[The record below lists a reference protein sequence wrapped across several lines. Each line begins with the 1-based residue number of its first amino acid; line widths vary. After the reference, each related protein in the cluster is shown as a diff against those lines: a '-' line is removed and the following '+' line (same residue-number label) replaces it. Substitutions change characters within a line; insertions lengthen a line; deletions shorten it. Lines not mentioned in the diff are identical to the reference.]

1 MKRNI
6 LSLAALMLLI
16 ALLLSSCGGGSYTAD
31 TAYKEEANYAAAPG
45 FYADSGAGGSY
56 GWGMTEEM
64 ESVPYE
70 EDAPQASAPD
80 AGQKAGENDLS
91 ARKIIKNA
99 NVNFETTTYE
109 EFLASLNRCVAEFG
123 GYVETSE
130 TYGNGL
136 YNMRDSRSAS
146 VTARIPAARYDA
158 FMESVCGLGAVTFRS
173 ESKQDVTMNYVD
185 TESHIRALE
194 TEYETL
200 LEILEKAESLED
212 VITLQSRISELNYQ
226 MDSYK
231 SQLRKYDDLISYCT
245 VYIHVNEVWRETAP
259 EGKTLTFGER
269 IGIGLKENLY
279 DIGEGF
285 EDFCVWFVTNLP
297 YLLIWAVVI
306 AAFVLI
312 LLAVIRNRRKK
323 KEKKIA
329 DAYLRSL
336 SDETEKKKTDNNP

>member
-1 MKRNI
+1 MKRHVI
-6 LSLAALMLLI
+6 SISALLI
-16 ALLLSSCGGGSYTAD
+16 ALVFVLSSCGGSSYSSSDYAKED
-31 TAYKEEANYAAAPG
+31 AY
-45 FYADSGAGGSY
+45 YADYDY
-56 GWGMTEEM
+56 GYGEAASAPAAQESSWGMTAEA
-64 ESVPYE
+64 
-70 EDAPQASAPD
+70 APEA
-80 AGQKAGENDLS
+80 KAEAQSGNDLA

-99 NVNFETTTYE
+99 NVNFETTAYE
-109 EFLASLNRCVAEFG
+109 EFVASMTRCVAEFG
-123 GYVETSE
+123 GYVESSE
-130 TYGNGL
+130 TYGSGL

-146 VTARIPAARYDA
+146 ITARIPASRYDA
-158 FMESVCGLGAVTFRS
+158 FLESACSLGAVTFRS
-173 ESKQDVTMNYVD
+173 ESSQDVTMNYVD

-212 VITLQSRISELNYQ
+212 VIVLQNRISELNYQ

>member
-1 MKRNI
+1 MKRNM
-6 LSLAALMLLI
+6 LSLAALLMLA
-16 ALLLSSCGGGSYTAD
+16 ALLLSSCGGGGYASD
-31 TAYKEEANYAAAPG
+31 SAYKEDANYAAAPG
-45 FYADSGAGGSY
+45 FYADSGADGSY
-56 GWGMTEEM
+56 GWGMTEESAYTEAEM
-64 ESVPYE
+64 
-70 EDAPQASAPD
+70 PQAPGENA
-80 AGQKAGENDLS
+80 AKNAGENDLA

-99 NVNFETTTYE
+99 NVNFETTAYE

-130 TYGNGL
+130 TFGNGL
-136 YNMRDSRSAS
+136 YNIRDSRSAS
-146 VTARIPAARYDA
+146 VTARIPAAGYDA

-212 VITLQSRISELNYQ
+212 VITLQQRISELNYQ

-259 EGKTLTFGER
+259 EGKALTFGER

-279 DIGEGF
+279 DIGESF
-285 EDFCVWFVTNLP
+285 EDFCVWFVTSLP

-306 AAFVLI
+306 AALVLI
-312 LLAVIRNRRKK
+312 LLAIIRNRRKK

-336 SDETEKKKTDNNP
+336 SDETEKKKTENNP